1 MSDRRTFIMAHS
13 EARRRAMAAV
23 ADAPQGYAVT
33 VAPPKRSL
41 EQNAA
46 LWARLGEIAEQVE
59 WHGQHLAAAEWKDVF
74 SAALK
79 KQKAVPGI
87 DGGFVILGSSTSRM
101 SKAELSDLL
110 ELIASFGAERGVQ
123 FAEDMA

>member
-1 MSDRRTFIMAHS
+1 MAGVA
-13 EARRRAMAAV
+13 EAPEGWV
-23 ADAPQGYAVT
+23 VT

-59 WHGQHLAAAEWKDVF
+59 WHGQHLTAGEWKDCF
-74 SAALK
+74 TAALK
-79 KQKAVPGI
+79 KQKVVPGL
-87 DGGFVILGSSTSRM
+87 DGGFVVLGSSTSRM

-110 ELIASFGAERGVQ
+110 ELIAAFGAERGVE
-123 FAEDMA
+123 FAEVVA